1 MTRALDVRRYAE
13 RRAARQCVK
22 CSRPASARLCAQCWL
37 VNRERLR
44 VEKSSMKYGRE
55 QAREAR

>member
-37 VNRERLR
+37 VNRAR
-44 VEKSSMKYGRE
+44 VKAEKRALKYGRE